1 MTAIQLLSLT
11 LTFLVAGAGAYIGSY
26 LHEKGKGLA
35 TKEDI
40 GRITE
45 IVEQVKTDI
54 GQQDWAKREWT
65 NLRRLKLEE
74 YLNHAHGIVRYVE
87 ATERSAGHGKL
98 SDLHDPRAEF
108 QTLGSLYFPELREE
122 QEQFIGAT
130 LVRIMSAS
138 YYAEEMIK
146 ARTGMADPKTAHT
159 TFTTRRDV
167 GAIADAQI
175 ALRQAARAL
184 LLRIMP
190 ASGGDTEA

>member
-26 LHEKGKGLA
+26 LREKGKGLA

-74 YLNHAHGIVRYVE
+74 FLNHAHGVVRYVE
-87 ATERSAGHGKL
+87 ASDRSAAQGNL
-98 SDLHDPRAEF
+98 SESHDPSPEF
-108 QTLGSLYFPELREE
+108 QTLCALYFPELREE
-122 QEQFIGAT
+122 AKAFSDAALRRLLNAAI
-130 LVRIMSAS
+130 
-138 YYAEEMIK
+138 YADGMIK
-146 ARTGMADPKTAHT
+146 AKNGTAD
-159 TFTTRRDV
+159 RRKVLAEFEEKQDV
-167 GAIADAQI
+167 GALRGAHK
-175 ALRQAARAL
+175 ALRASSRAL

-190 ASGGDTEA
+190 ASGDDSEP